1 MRRRLGFASSHA
13 QSHEMAA
20 AAATLSKAEHR
31 RRFLVFLDGLT
42 AAGSHPATF
51 HLINGCAV
59 AAGLCQHQSVFSLAR
74 FTCVVWCR
82 ERVAG
87 KLAGIDGSAQ
97 LLHVTSLETA
107 IGTYRSVKL
116 RAADLRRVDI
126 PALRDGVQAYAA
138 VPAAAAAPAAAV
150 PGSRA

>member
-1 MRRRLGFASSHA
+1 
-13 QSHEMAA
+13 MAA

-51 HLINGCAV
+51 HLING
-59 AAGLCQHQSVFSLAR
+59 
-74 FTCVVWCR
+74 

-97 LLHVTSLETA
+97 LLHVASLETA

-150 PGSRA
+150 P